1 MDKKTNIILET
12 YYNSKQQTIDLSAL
26 EERITILEQKV
37 YNKRLPQIKMIPF
50 ASKAQNRNYPLHQEN
65 IDLLEEVK
73 SQNPYLMSKDIIN
86 TALFIGL
93 TELKE
98 NM

>member
-1 MDKKTNIILET
+1 
-12 YYNSKQQTIDLSAL
+12 
-26 EERITILEQKV
+26 
-37 YNKRLPQIKMIPF
+37 MIPF

-73 SQNPYLMSKDIIN
+73 SQNPYLKTKDIIN

-93 TELKE
+93 TELKQ